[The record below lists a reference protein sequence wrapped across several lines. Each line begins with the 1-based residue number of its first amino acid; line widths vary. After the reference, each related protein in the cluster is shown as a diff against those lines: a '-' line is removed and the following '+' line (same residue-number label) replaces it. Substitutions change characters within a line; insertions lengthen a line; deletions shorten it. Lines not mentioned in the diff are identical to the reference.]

1 MGRRAARITHD
12 EVCRV
17 VKGVRSSGLSIGR
30 VVFDGYTVSVEIGG
44 DSVENAPGDTGH
56 EDEGDGLIL
65 EPKL

>member
-17 VKGVRSSGLSIGR
+17 VKAVRSSGLSIGR
-30 VVFDGYTVSVEIGG
+30 VVFDGHSVSVEIGG
-44 DSVENAPGDTGH
+44 DSVEITPRTSGH
-56 EDEGDGLIL
+56 EDERDGLIL